1 MQVNDGTKPCPTCLN
16 ATNIST
22 LKAVADMRE
31 ERALEARVVD
41 AAMAWHCVAEPT
53 ETPGLKSYTIDAWND
68 RHQAFR
74 DACDAL
80 AAFRARKGNAE

>member
-1 MQVNDGTKPCPTCLN
+1 MGFD
-16 ATNIST
+16 
-22 LKAVADMRE
+22 ADAE
-31 ERALEARVVD
+31 EAALSRVVD

>member
-1 MQVNDGTKPCPTCLN
+1 MGFD
-16 ATNIST
+16 
-22 LKAVADMRE
+22 ADAE
-31 ERALEARVVD
+31 EAALSRVVAN

>member
-1 MQVNDGTKPCPTCLN
+1 MSDTWECARGHGWWPEGEQCGTC
-16 ATNIST
+16 
-22 LKAVADMRE
+22 E
-31 ERALEARVVD
+31 ESALAARVID

-53 ETPGLKSYTIDAWND
+53 ETSGLKSYTIDAWND